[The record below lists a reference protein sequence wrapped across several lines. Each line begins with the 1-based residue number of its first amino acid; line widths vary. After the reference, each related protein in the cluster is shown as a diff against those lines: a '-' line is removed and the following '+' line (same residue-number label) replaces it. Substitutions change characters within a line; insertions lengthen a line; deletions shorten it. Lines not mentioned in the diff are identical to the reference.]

1 VSGLHI
7 ASVTGV
13 ILIGGVLGF
22 AASER
27 TAPPESPRLESA
39 AAPAAERQPDAAAR
53 PPRDNADPTALHIK
67 QSPNGHFH
75 VEASVDGTQMRLL
88 VDTGA
93 TTSVLNRQHA
103 AQAGLFPAAHEF
115 NVQVGTANG
124 TVRAAQIVI
133 RDLRIG
139 DAQLRDVPALVID
152 ADTGGISVLGMTAL
166 RRFRSYE
173 VRDGTL
179 TLRW

>member
-1 VSGLHI
+1 MSGLHI
-7 ASVTGV
+7 AGVTGV

-27 TAPPESPRLESA
+27 TPIAEAPQAVAER
-39 AAPAAERQPDAAAR
+39 AAPRAPEASSRRVEELPG
-53 PPRDNADPTALHIK
+53 DPTALHIK
-67 QSPNGHFH
+67 QAPNGHFH
-75 VEASVDGTQMRLL
+75 VEATVEGTQLRLL

-93 TTSVLNRQHA
+93 TTTVLNRDHA
-103 AQAGLFPAAHEF
+103 GRAGLYPAAHEF
-115 NVQVGTANG
+115 TIQVATANG
-124 TVRAAQIVI
+124 TVRAAPIVI

-139 DAQLRDVPALVID
+139 DAQLRDIPALVID

-166 RRFRSYE
+166 QRFRSYE
-173 VRDGTL
+173 VRDGVL